1 MERRLLAMAANLTM
15 GRLTNKLQTRVGY
28 VVHVLTPKILLR
40 TAPCVSSASCSAR
53 SSVLSIWLACHR
65 RVRKAGREQLNNKL
79 KVFSYRI
86 TSQDQFLDVL
96 QLGHE
101 TGKESMRWSHCTNVM

>member
-40 TAPCVSSASCSAR
+40 TASCSAR